1 MSSNNANTATDT
13 FYVFLCHNSEDKP
26 EVRRIA
32 DELIKRGVKPWL
44 DERDILPGTLW
55 QTALEE
61 QIANIKAAAIFLGES
76 GIGPWQNLEIR
87 SFITEFVERRC
98 IIIPVFLPYVK
109 CNGLINQD
117 TSKDRFIM
125 SLEVKYEQSNQTKKT

>member
-1 MSSNNANTATDT
+1 MSSNNTNTATDT

-76 GIGPWQNLEIR
+76 GIGPWQNL
-87 SFITEFVERRC
+87 SS
-98 IIIPVFLPYVK
+98 LY
-109 CNGLINQD
+109 
-117 TSKDRFIM
+117 TSHK
-125 SLEVKYEQSNQTKKT
+125 